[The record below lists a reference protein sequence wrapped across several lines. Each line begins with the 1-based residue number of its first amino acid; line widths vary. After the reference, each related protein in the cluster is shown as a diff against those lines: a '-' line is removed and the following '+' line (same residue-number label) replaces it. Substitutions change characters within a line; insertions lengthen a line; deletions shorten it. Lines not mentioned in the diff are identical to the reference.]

1 MNLTISIDDRILD
14 RARAL
19 ARRRGVSL
27 QDLLRRYLESI
38 AGERSREDVA
48 DELSRL
54 MRNSPGGSK
63 GRPIS
68 RDDAYRGRA

>member
-38 AGERSREDVA
+38 VGERSRDDIA
-48 DELSRL
+48 DELCLL
-54 MRNSPGGSK
+54 MRESAGKSG
-63 GRPIS
+63 GRPIT
-68 RDDAYRGRA
+68 REDAYRDRI

>member
-1 MNLTISIDDRILD
+1 MNLTITIDDRILD

-38 AGERSREDVA
+38 VGERPRDDIA
-48 DELSRL
+48 DELCRL
-54 MRNSPGGSK
+54 MR
-63 GRPIS
+63 RHWS
-68 RDDAYRGRA
+68 RWNQNTLLQLPDRM

>member
-48 DELSRL
+48 DELNRL
-54 MRNSPGGSK
+54 MRNSPGRSK
-63 GRPIS
+63 GRSIS